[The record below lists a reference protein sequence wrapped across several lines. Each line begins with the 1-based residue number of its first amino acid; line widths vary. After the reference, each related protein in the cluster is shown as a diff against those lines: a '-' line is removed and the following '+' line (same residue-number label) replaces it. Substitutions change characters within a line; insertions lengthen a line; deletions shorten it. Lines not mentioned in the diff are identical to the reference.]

1 MYILCLYMIKEA
13 KMEEWRNM
21 SANLVKIGNSLSVRI
36 PASTIKELS
45 LKENDI
51 LALKVRKFN
60 IDETAPEAIKK
71 LQKAARNR
79 KELESFSDEKITL
92 MAKLAYNEGRY
103 ILSKVK
109 NNISEDSKN
118 QKNMA
123 KYNKEYQEMIKEE
136 YGKKI
141 YEDLLLFIK
150 IVYNEV
156 FEKDKKTY

>member
-1 MYILCLYMIKEA
+1 
-13 KMEEWRNM
+13 MEEWRNM

-156 FEKDKKTY
+156 FEKDKKTYWIYFSFLI

>member
-1 MYILCLYMIKEA
+1 
-13 KMEEWRNM
+13 MEEWRNM

>member
-1 MYILCLYMIKEA
+1 MIKEA